1 MCAAAVDKGQGHGMQ
16 CMEIWGG
23 NQAVRSAVSMP
34 GIDAWVV
41 SQPHGQST
49 VGGDIHYVSMCGSG
63 RISRFVVADVSGHG
77 DSVGQLS
84 ARLRSLMR
92 KYINTLNQSR
102 FVRELNREFSA
113 GVSDG
118 KFATALLTTYF
129 APKDHLVICNAGHPP
144 PLWHRAKDESWQY
157 LQEDLPDCVRS
168 LSNLPLGVI
177 APTRYHQF
185 AVPLDKNDLVLIYTD
200 WLIEARNA
208 QGRQLGPEG
217 LLELVRQIDTHDPHS
232 FCNELLDAVARYR
245 DHAAPDDDV
254 TVLLLRHNASDPPVP
269 SLGEMAK
276 VVGKLLHIVKV

>member
-1 MCAAAVDKGQGHGMQ
+1 MSAVPVDQAQGHAMQ

-23 NQAVRSAVSMP
+23 NQAVSSTVSMP

-41 SQPHGQST
+41 SHPHAESA
-49 VGGDIHYVSMCGSG
+49 VGGDIHYVSKCGGG

-102 FVRELNREFSA
+102 FVRELNQEFSEMA
-113 GVSDG
+113 SEGT
-118 KFATALLTTYF
+118 FATALLTTYF

-144 PLWHRAKDESWQY
+144 PLWHRAKNDSWQV
-157 LQEDLPDCVRS
+157 LQEDLPDCASS

-177 APTRYHQF
+177 APTSYHQF
-185 AVPLDKNDLVLIYTD
+185 AVPLEKDDLVLIYTD
-200 WLIEARNA
+200 WLIEAKDS
-208 QGRQLGPEG
+208 QGRQLGQEG
-217 LLELVRQIDTHDPHS
+217 LLELVREIDTHDPHS
-232 FCNELLDAVARYR
+232 FCNELLEAVARYR
-245 DHAAPDDDV
+245 DHAAADDDV